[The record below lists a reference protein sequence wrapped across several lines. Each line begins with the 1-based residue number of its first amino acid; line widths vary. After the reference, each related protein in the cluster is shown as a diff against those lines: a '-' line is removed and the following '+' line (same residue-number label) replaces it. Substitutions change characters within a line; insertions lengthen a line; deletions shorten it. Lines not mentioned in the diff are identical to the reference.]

1 VVLCLLIGSLGV
13 AAFGFIAAHD
23 WGCRAG
29 LIQSHCA
36 ATPGGRPAPRTDIPA

>member
-1 VVLCLLIGSLGV
+1 V

-29 LIQSHCA
+29 LIQSHCVSV
-36 ATPGGRPAPRTDIPA
+36 PGVRPAPRSDIPA